1 MGKFS
6 KIILGLG
13 MIAFVSCSPSSLTPE
28 AYMSWV
34 KDPGNGLHL
43 SKALKDYRYELQ
55 YRPSEMIVLQEQK
68 ETIADK
74 ASFDERISEMNDLQY
89 YNLQLFGPN
98 GKAVISQ
105 NNPEAY
111 FGNLEY
117 YSSYAQADISMVQQ
131 GDTLPCALFHLERY
145 YDLSPYN
152 TLVLGF
158 PKTENEHAERTL
170 VFNDRALNMGPVKF
184 NISSSELENIP
195 NLQIP
200 Q

>member
-1 MGKFS
+1 MEKFS
-6 KIILGLG
+6 KILMYFGV
-13 MIAFVSCSPSSLTPE
+13 IALVSCTPSSLKPKD
-28 AYMSWV
+28 YMSWV
-34 KDPGNGLHL
+34 KNPENGLYM
-43 SKALKDYRYELQ
+43 SKSLKDYRYDLQ

-68 ETIADK
+68 GEVSNK
-74 ASFDERISEMNDLQY
+74 AIFDERVAEMSDLQY

-117 YSSYAQADISMVQQ
+117 YSTYAQSDINMIQE

-152 TLVLGF
+152 TLVLAF
-158 PKTENEHAERTL
+158 PKTANMNAERTL

-184 NISSSELENIP
+184 NISSSELERIP

-200 Q
+200 